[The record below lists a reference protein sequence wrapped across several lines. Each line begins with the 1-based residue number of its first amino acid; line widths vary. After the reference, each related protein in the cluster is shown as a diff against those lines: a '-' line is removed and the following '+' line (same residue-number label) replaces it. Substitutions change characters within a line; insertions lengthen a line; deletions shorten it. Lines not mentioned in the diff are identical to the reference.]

1 MGSKGGAQPLVC
13 CMCGDQGL
21 QDELFRCKACL
32 FRSQHTYCSDLYLKT
47 ESHRAC
53 NWCLR
58 EETTKSLDK
67 EESNKDQANLQSS
80 SSNYSN
86 SVMNGAGVKLHQRTF
101 SSQLNNPI
109 KKQKL
114 LNRSVSDMTDKMR
127 TEEVSPSTI
136 SKGKH
141 PFRGKVRRYKLLE
154 EVSS

>member
-1 MGSKGGAQPLVC
+1 MGSKGGAQLVVC
-13 CMCGDQGL
+13 CMCGDHGL
-21 QDELFRCKACL
+21 QDELFRCKTCL

-47 ESHRAC
+47 ESYRAC

-58 EETTKSLDK
+58 EETAKPLDK
-67 EESNKDQANLQSS
+67 EVSNKEPDLQSS

-86 SVMNGAGVKLHQRTF
+86 GVMNGAGVKLHQRTF

-114 LNRSVSDMTDKMR
+114 LNRSVSDMTSDRMR

-136 SKGKH
+136 SKGKY